1 MKLTTERLCEIA
13 DDGFLEHGGAKLMAL
28 ELLAYREAQSVA
40 EIRVMPMGSG
50 RIRQAIYWFGKQD
63 CDLPI
68 GTKFYTAPP
77 APVLPTTVNFSENSD
92 ADMCRTWAWE
102 RVKEMVTTDSWDAGD
117 SANFFSFFCWGWDMR
132 RQYNEQRPP
141 AVPRVTEIPEA
152 ATLTN
157 INQLCPL
164 DNNLSQTDFATGWND
179 CRQYAITNDGVPPV
193 AQGWHSAAQ
202 GWNACR
208 AAMLA
213 AAPENH

>member
-1 MKLTTERLCEIA
+1 MTQTLTTEQLKNLIEFNGPGHDA
-13 DDGFLEHGGAKLMAL
+13 SSANTDSWEVHAMAS
-28 ELLAYREAQSVA
+28 ELLANREAQPVA
-40 EIRVMPMGSG
+40 EVFIRGHLATVLT
-50 RIRQAIYWFGKQD
+50 D
-63 CDLPI
+63 DELPI
-68 GTKFYTAPP
+68 GTKLYTAPP
-77 APVLPTTVNFSENSD
+77 APAP
-92 ADMCRTWAWE
+92 A
-102 RVKEMVTTDSWDAGD
+102 
-117 SANFFSFFCWGWDMR
+117 
-132 RQYNEQRPP
+132 P

-213 AAPENH
+213 APKGGK